1 VAKVSIDTPIHI
13 TADLPY
19 ELICH
24 LNFLRETTH
33 CDELEFYLDKDETDW
48 FFDNCYN
55 AIIYLPSEDEEAALE
70 LFKTFRVTN
79 V

>member
-1 VAKVSIDTPIHI
+1 VVKINIDTPIHI

-19 ELICH
+19 ELTCH
-24 LNFLRETTH
+24 LNFLREVTH
-33 CDELEFYLDKDETDW
+33 CEELELFSDEEEVDW

-55 AIIYLPSEDEEAALE
+55 AIIYLPEEDEATALQ